1 MPIDL
6 ESNEMI
12 RSIIRKHVVE
22 DWKIAVGQGKPCG
35 DGSTYEVTAN
45 VRRFIEDTIEKYN
58 IKSVSDA
65 PCGDF
70 RLWMYDVNYKDV
82 TYVGYDLNGEL
93 TARNAES
100 YPNKKFIEFDIVE
113 QVLPKT
119 DLIICRD
126 CLFHLNLEEGT
137 KVIENFKQSG
147 STYLMSTT
155 FNLVLE
161 NMELPLDDSSGEA
174 SGFYGYREINLELPP
189 YNLGAPLKIIDE
201 WIEITKTMRQV
212 GLWRLQ

>member
-1 MPIDL
+1 MIPINL

-12 RSIIRKHVVE
+12 RDIIRKHVVE

-45 VRRFIEDTIEKYN
+45 VRRFIEDTIEKYS

-70 RLWMYDVNYKDV
+70 SLWMYDVNYKDV

-93 TARNAES
+93 TAQNAKR
-100 YPNKKFIEFDIVE
+100 YLNKKFIEFDIVE
-113 QVLPKT
+113 QILPKT

-161 NMELPLDDSSGEA
+161 NIELPPENHKTSGI
-174 SGFYGYREINLELPP
+174 YGYREINLELSP
-189 YNLGAPLKIIDE
+189 YNLGTPLKIIDE
-201 WIEITKTMRQV
+201 WIEITKTLRQV
-212 GLWRLQ
+212 GLWRL

>member
-1 MPIDL
+1 MTRD
-6 ESNEMI
+6 
-12 RSIIRKHVVE
+12 IIRKHVIKA
-22 DWKIAVGQGKPCG
+22 WKVAIGEGKPCG
-35 DGSTYEVTAN
+35 DGSTYKVTRN
-45 VRRFIEDTIEKYN
+45 VHKFIEDTIEKYS

-70 RLWMYDVNYKDV
+70 SLWMYNVNYRNA

-93 TARNAES
+93 TAQNAKR
-100 YPNKKFIEFDIVE
+100 YLNKKFIEFDIVE
-113 QVLPKT
+113 QILPKT

-155 FNLVLE
+155 FKLVLKNIE
-161 NMELPLDDSSGEA
+161 IPLDNHEA
-174 SGFYGYREINLELPP
+174 KGFYGYRAMNLELFP
-189 YNLGAPLKIIDE
+189 YNLGVPLEIIDE